1 MQPLADLDAINRRAW
16 RDPATVR
23 MYQHLEGWTDPGE
36 QVAVESVAAE
46 MRSLP
51 ILDIG
56 VGAGRTTGLLR
67 AISCD
72 YVGIDY
78 TPEMVEACRVRHPGA
93 RVEHMD
99 ARDLGAFSDGQFAL
113 VVFSYNGIDAVD
125 FADRM
130 RVLREVHRVLRP
142 RGIFLMS
149 AHNRDAPGVS
159 TQRPRLHLQFSW
171 NPLRLG
177 WRLLQL
183 ARSWVRSAA
192 NYRRFASMTQAHGE
206 WTVRN
211 CAAHDFSIVIL
222 YTSLAGQKR
231 QLQEAG
237 FVLERVAGSSDGQW
251 VTVDI
256 DTRNPWLHYIAR
268 KAG

>member
-1 MQPLADLDAINRRAW
+1 MQQSADLDTINRRAW
-16 RDPATVR
+16 REPSTVR

-36 QVAVESVAAE
+36 QVAVASVAAE

-67 AISCD
+67 TISED

-78 TPEMVEACRVRHPGA
+78 TQEMVDACRARHPGV

-99 ARDLGAFSDGQFAL
+99 ARDLGAFADGQFAL

-125 FADRM
+125 FADRT

-142 RGIFLMS
+142 GGVFLMS
-149 AHNRDAPGVS
+149 AHNREAPGVS
-159 TQRPRLHLQFSW
+159 TQRPRLQLQFSW

-177 WRLLQL
+177 WRMVQL
-183 ARSWVRSAA
+183 ARSWVRSTA
-192 NYRRFASMTQAHGE
+192 NYRRFAAMTQAHDE

-211 CAAHDFSIVIL
+211 CAAHDFGIVIV
-222 YTSLAGQKR
+222 YTTLAGQKR
-231 QLQEAG
+231 QLQDAG
-237 FVLERVAGSSDGQW
+237 FVLDRVVGSSDGQS
-251 VTVDI
+251 VTGDI
-256 DTRNPWLHYIAR
+256 DARNPWFHYIVR